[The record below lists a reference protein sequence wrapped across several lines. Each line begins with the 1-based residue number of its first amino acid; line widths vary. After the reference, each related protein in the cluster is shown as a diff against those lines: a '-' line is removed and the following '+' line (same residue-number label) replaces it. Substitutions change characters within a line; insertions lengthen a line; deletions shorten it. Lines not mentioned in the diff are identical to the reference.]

1 MLELSDRNFKITLLG
16 NLVEMVNNVTK
27 NLTEEI
33 EYLNLEIIPD
43 SPKRW

>member
-33 EYLNLEIIPD
+33 EYLNLKIIPD

>member
-33 EYLNLEIIPD
+33 EYLNLEIILD